1 MLGTFVVFAHP
12 SFLHSPLTTLQTLDA
27 RLTTTIATLKRS
39 SAVSRSPDDAMS
51 TPAPLVG
58 RLVPLRTKDEVRASL
73 ETHTVYVV
81 EVPAK
86 FANVV
91 KE

>member
-1 MLGTFVVFAHP
+1 
-12 SFLHSPLTTLQTLDA
+12 
-27 RLTTTIATLKRS
+27 
-39 SAVSRSPDDAMS
+39 MS
-51 TPAPLVG
+51 TSPPIVG
-58 RLVPLRTKDEVRASL
+58 RLVPLKTKDEVRASL
-73 ETHTVYVV
+73 ETHQVYVV